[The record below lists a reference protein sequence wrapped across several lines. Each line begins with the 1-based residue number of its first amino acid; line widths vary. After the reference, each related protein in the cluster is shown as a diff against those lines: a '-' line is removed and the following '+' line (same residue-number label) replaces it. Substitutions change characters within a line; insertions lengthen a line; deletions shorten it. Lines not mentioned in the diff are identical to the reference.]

1 MKLVKTYK
9 DIFKKT
15 FQAIWKRKWLFLTM
29 FVLQLTFLSIFF
41 YVAIVYQIEIFDDI
55 NNITSPIEELELTET
70 DLENPDSW
78 QLLVGQYATVNAA
91 YQSLIKNISLLSIWT
106 ILLYFTLNAT
116 LWISANFMLSKGWP
130 KKIIL
135 KQKLKVLSKSW
146 LKYLVS
152 TLILLIPFSIIAYYI
167 AVSVIKMAEV
177 LLPTS
182 VKILMFIFLVLIY
195 ILLVSYTQIG
205 ISSWKKYFQSI
216 VKVTF
221 LRAHYTLLA
230 FIIVLIA
237 IIVPSLLFYYST
249 MFWANFPVMLLSAFL
264 IVLML
269 VVTKVFLVAV
279 GNIIKKI

>member
-15 FQAIWKRKWLFLTM
+15 FQAIWERKLLFLIM
-29 FVLQLTFLSIFF
+29 FVLQLAFLSIFF
-41 YVAIVYQIEIFDDI
+41 YVAIIYQIEIFEDI
-55 NNITSPIEELELTET
+55 NGITSPIEELDLTEE
-70 DLENPDSW
+70 DLEDPDSW
-78 QLLVGQYATVNAA
+78 QLLIGQYASVNSA

-130 KKIIL
+130 KNISMK
-135 KQKLKVLSKSW
+135 KKLKLLSKSW

-152 TLILLIPFSIIAYYI
+152 TLILLVPFLIVAYYI
-167 AVSVIKMAEV
+167 AVSVIKVAES

-182 VKILMFIFLVLIY
+182 VKILMFIFLVLVY
-195 ILLVSYTQIG
+195 LLLVSYTQSG
-205 ISSWKKYFQSI
+205 VSSWKKYFYSI
-216 VKVTF
+216 VKVAF
-221 LRAHYTLLA
+221 LRIHYTLLA

-237 IIVPSLLFYYST
+237 LIIPSLLFYYST
-249 MFWANFPVMLLSAFL
+249 MFWMNFAAMLLSVFL

-279 GNIIKKI
+279 GQRVKKI